1 MKIIVFD
8 GRMFNFGDL
17 SWEGLS
23 NFGEYEIYDFMFK
36 EQVVEWGW
44 LVDIFFVNKVV
55 LGKNELV

>member
-36 EQVVEWGW
+36 E
-44 LVDIFFVNKVV
+44 
-55 LGKNELV
+55 